1 MSILSA
7 IKEKAAE
14 TVETVKDT
22 AIKGATI
29 AADGIATLSQLSPKQ
44 VEEIENQRQEYLKGQ
59 TDNKEKENETVAR
72 CLQSIAIEIT
82 QTYLP
87 EDKLYLPVLWETE
100 HLAPKTAS
108 AILMSQN
115 GWWIP
120 VRKAWTS

>member
-14 TVETVKDT
+14 TVETVKDA

-87 EDKLYLPVLWETE
+87 ELDKLYLPVLWETE
-100 HLAPKTAS
+100 AFSSPKPHP
-108 AILMSQN
+108 LF
-115 GWWIP
+115 
-120 VRKAWTS
+120 